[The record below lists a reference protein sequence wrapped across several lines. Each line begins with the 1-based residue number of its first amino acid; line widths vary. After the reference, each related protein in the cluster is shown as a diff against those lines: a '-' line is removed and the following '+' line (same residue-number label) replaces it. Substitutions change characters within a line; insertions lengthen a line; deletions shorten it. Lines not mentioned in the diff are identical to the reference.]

1 MNRKILLIAVLI
13 TVWLLSITIAGF
25 CQDVP
30 LPAADISIPSEPGDR
45 IESGLTA
52 TTATDELTVGTAVK
66 DTYQLGSGDVLSIN
80 VKGRATLNYLANPNA
95 ANGKDSNLVTVA
107 PTGDI
112 YLPLVGSLEAKGKTI
127 TELESS
133 ISSSLAKYLKNF
145 EVNVSLVKV
154 RTLYIWAFGEVEHPG
169 LQTLPAVATA
179 SLAALRAGVDQ
190 SGSVRCIEF
199 TRGEKKLT
207 LDLYRVMVLGDI
219 ESDFDVLP
227 DDKMYVP
234 LAKKYVSIGG
244 EVLRGGRYEMV
255 TFSGG
260 SEIFRI
266 RDLLELAI
274 GTTPTA
280 ALDKAY
286 VERIGSD
293 GKIVAIKLDLSNKA
307 NSTDADMQM
316 QTGDNLVIPSIS
328 SFQPMIW
335 LVGEFKGE
343 GVYQRLPTAVKAGDE
358 STVAIENKSGIY
370 SLKQGQTVRDVII
383 ATGGVT
389 PQADLKHARIER
401 NENNTLRI
409 IPVDLESLLVK
420 GDTTADV
427 ALVNGDALVLPSLVN
442 KVYVFGEVQKPGAC
456 TYSPNRRVIDYIGDA
471 GGPTQMAK
479 LSGMSVVSGT
489 AEKPKI
495 IRLDASKAMRGTS
508 TKDNPILE
516 PGDIVYIPSK
526 FVSGWRDAIQLIFT
540 GLSLNSLLKTP

>member
-1 MNRKILLIAVLI
+1 MKYNIYMLSLVLAML
-13 TVWLLSITIAGF
+13 WFCLSIGY
-25 CQDVP
+25 CQD
-30 LPAADISIPSEPGDR
+30 ADVTPSAPIDPSISTIGPGDR
-45 IESGLTA
+45 VTTSITQPAGL
-52 TTATDELTVGTAVK
+52 AVTSLSK
-66 DTYQLGSGDVLSIN
+66 DSYRLGPGDVLSIN
-80 VKGRATLNYLANPNA
+80 VQGRSAIGYPSTTI
-95 ANGKDSNLVTVA
+95 SVA
-107 PTGDI
+107 PTGGV
-112 YLPLVGSLEAKGKTI
+112 YLHLIGNVEVIGKTVLEVE
-127 TELESS
+127 TE
-133 ISSSLAKYLKNF
+133 ISERLAKYLKHF
-145 EVNVSLVKV
+145 TVNVELS
-154 RTLYIWAFGEVEHPG
+154 RPRAMYIWAFGEVGNPG
-169 LQTLPAVATA
+169 LRVLPAVATA
-179 SLAALRAGVDQ
+179 SLAALSTGVKP
-190 SGSVRCIEF
+190 SGTVRCIEF
-199 TRGEKKLT
+199 TRGEKKMT

-227 DDKMYVP
+227 GDKMYVP
-234 LAKKYVSIGG
+234 LVKKYVSIGG
-244 EVLRGGRYEMV
+244 EVFRGGRYEMV
-255 TFSGG
+255 AFLGG

-274 GTTPTA
+274 GTTPA
-280 ALDKAY
+280 SALDKAY

-293 GKIVAIKLDLSNKA
+293 GKIVAIKIDLSNKA

-316 QTGDNLVIPSIS
+316 QTGDNLVIPSIA
-328 SFQPMIW
+328 SFQSIIK
-335 LVGEFKGE
+335 LIGEFKGD

-358 STVAIENKSGIY
+358 GTIAIENKSGIY

-442 KVYVFGEVQKPGAC
+442 KVYVFGEVREPGAC

-495 IRLDASKAMRGTS
+495 VRLDVSKAMRGTS